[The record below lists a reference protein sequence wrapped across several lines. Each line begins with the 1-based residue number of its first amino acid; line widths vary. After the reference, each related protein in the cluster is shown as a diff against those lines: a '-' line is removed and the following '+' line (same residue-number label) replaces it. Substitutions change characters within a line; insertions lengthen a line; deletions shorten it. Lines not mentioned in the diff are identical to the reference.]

1 MIAFQVSLNFDP
13 VKEPMKLRDYSE
25 EHTSYNEGFRS
36 TILQSFQFEA
46 GQKKNACLWEPW
58 ERNYRSSRAQ
68 IFFKIGVLKN
78 FANFSWIHL
87 SWSLKKRLQHRCFDL
102 KFAIH
107 LRTSSFTGHL
117 WWQHLKL
124 NIFML
129 QPPIY
134 LDWNESHDK
143 KIDIFMLQLM
153 IYYISEWKFS
163 SSANVDIVKT
173 KRDK

>member
-1 MIAFQVSLNFDP
+1 MKAFAPPFFNHFSLRLD
-13 VKEPMKLRDYSE
+13 R
-25 EHTSYNEGFRS
+25 
-36 TILQSFQFEA
+36 
-46 GQKKNACLWEPW
+46 KKTRLWEPW

-78 FANFSWIHL
+78 FANFSWMHL

-143 KIDIFMLQLM
+143 KNRH
-153 IYYISEWKFS
+153 IYA
-163 SSANVDIVKT
+163 SADDLLHI
-173 KRDK
+173 RMEILE